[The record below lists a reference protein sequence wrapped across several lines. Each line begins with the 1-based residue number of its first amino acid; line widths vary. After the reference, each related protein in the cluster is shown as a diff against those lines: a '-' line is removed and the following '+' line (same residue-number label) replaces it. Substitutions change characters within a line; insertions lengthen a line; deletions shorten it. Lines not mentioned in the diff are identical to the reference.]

1 MIKKNTQFSSLL
13 VTNFALVIVAIITGL
28 IVSCVAQFFMFSGKK
43 VFELTHN
50 VSDYNFL
57 NFTIFEQQFNFIPMI
72 IAIIASLLIG
82 LLIKI
87 KNIDRWHGP
96 ADTIYAAHQISGQ
109 LDVQKGFLSTLASL
123 ISIGGGASVGI
134 YGPLVHFGGTFAAFM
149 RRLNFMPK
157 IPHDIIIG
165 SGVAAAISAAFG
177 APLAGIL
184 FAHEVIIRHFSKKG
198 VAAIALSS
206 VSANFLAIELDV
218 VTYPLRF
225 NENDFDLLSSLP
237 GLTVIG
243 IISSVVAI
251 FFMKSLLFS
260 GKLSS
265 MINIPLHYKP
275 LIPGI
280 LCGLFGIF
288 LPIVIGLGSDGIM
301 SFITIEHTFL
311 FLLIVLI
318 IKVFLTSS
326 CIGFGLF
333 GGIFSPALFIG
344 AATGALVFN
353 IPFLGDN
360 ISLLSIFA
368 VTGMAAV
375 SSSVIGAPITA
386 IILVLEL
393 TGSYNY
399 AIVSMLPIGI
409 CNLITYISYGTSF
422 FDVQLQN
429 RNVLINE
436 GREHI
441 LLSQSKILDYIDKK
455 YTSLNRTMTTDNVI
469 KTLKKNKTTEGYFI
483 DQDNNYLGK
492 INIINLINKGST
504 EAFLLKEKKHIIL
517 NPNDSVLETIEKLSE
532 FIGESIPIVDNK
544 NNKLLG
550 IISENDV
557 LKAYINLSDQIKNIE
572 KK

>member
-1 MIKKNTQFSSLL
+1 
-13 VTNFALVIVAIITGL
+13 
-28 IVSCVAQFFMFSGKK
+28 
-43 VFELTHN
+43 
-50 VSDYNFL
+50 
-57 NFTIFEQQFNFIPMI
+57 
-72 IAIIASLLIG
+72 
-82 LLIKI
+82 
-87 KNIDRWHGP
+87 
-96 ADTIYAAHQISGQ
+96 
-109 LDVQKGFLSTLASL
+109 
-123 ISIGGGASVGI
+123 
-134 YGPLVHFGGTFAAFM
+134 
-149 RRLNFMPK
+149 
-157 IPHDIIIG
+157 
-165 SGVAAAISAAFG
+165 
-177 APLAGIL
+177 
-184 FAHEVIIRHFSKKG
+184 
-198 VAAIALSS
+198 
-206 VSANFLAIELDV
+206 
-218 VTYPLRF
+218 
-225 NENDFDLLSSLP
+225 
-237 GLTVIG
+237 
-243 IISSVVAI
+243 
-251 FFMKSLLFS
+251 
-260 GKLSS
+260 
-265 MINIPLHYKP
+265 
-275 LIPGI
+275 
-280 LCGLFGIF
+280 
-288 LPIVIGLGSDGIM
+288 M

-455 YTSLNRTMTTDNVI
+455 YTSLNTTMTIDNVI